1 MEDFGTLFSEKD
13 IKITGNI
20 FQIELDKHE
29 RKRANLVSANLKI
42 TMDEIK
48 ITQDKKKLEEEVTDL
63 NESLEFT
70 GNILEE
76 KVKNLMKSV

>member
-48 ITQDKKKLEEEVTDL
+48 
-63 NESLEFT
+63 NNSR
-70 GNILEE
+70 
-76 KVKNLMKSV
+76 